1 LRGANVVS
9 AGFSRNAGFTL
20 IELVM
25 VIVILG
31 TLAAVALPKF
41 VDLSADAQQA
51 ATDGVAGALTSSSA
65 INYSARKVKAA
76 NGVAISD
83 CFHAPR
89 LLQGGLP
96 SGYEVGDAG
105 FPILIGVD
113 ASVGCTVY
121 GPKGTQARATLIG
134 IL

>member
-1 LRGANVVS
+1 
-9 AGFSRNAGFTL
+9 
-20 IELVM
+20 M

-31 TLAAVALPKF
+31 VLASVALPKF

-65 INYSARKVKAA
+65 INYSARKVNAA

-83 CFHAPR
+83 CVHATR

-96 SGYEVGDAG
+96 SDYIVGVAG

-121 GPKGTQARATLIG
+121 GPKGTTARATLTG
-134 IL
+134 IS

>member
-1 LRGANVVS
+1 MVS
-9 AGFSRNAGFTL
+9 SGFNRNAGFTL

-31 TLAAVALPKF
+31 TLSAVALPKF
-41 VDLSADAQQA
+41 VDLSAEAQQA

-65 INYSARKVKAA
+65 INYSARKVNVA

-83 CFHAPR
+83 CVHATR

-96 SGYEVGDAG
+96 SGYRVGSTSLPL
-105 FPILIGVD
+105 PILAD
-113 ASVGCTVY
+113 ATVGCTVY
-121 GPKGTQARATLIG
+121 GPSGTTGRANLIG
-134 IL
+134 T

>member
-1 LRGANVVS
+1 MVS

-65 INYSARKVKAA
+65 INYSARKVNAA
-76 NGVAISD
+76 NGVAITD
-83 CFHAPR
+83 CVDAKL

-96 SGYEVGDAG
+96 TGYRVGSTSLPLPIAADAT
-105 FPILIGVD
+105 
-113 ASVGCTVY
+113 VGCTVY
-121 GPKGTQARATLIG
+121 GPNSTTGRATLIG
-134 IL
+134 T

>member
-1 LRGANVVS
+1 MVS

-65 INYSARKVKAA
+65 INYSARKVNAA
-76 NGVAISD
+76 NGVVVRD
-83 CFHAPR
+83 CFHATR

-134 IL
+134 IS